1 MPSRRHGIE
10 RISPFR
16 PRHTAATTCGRL
28 LRVTTFCITLSLPL
42 TAQYVGSKACQKC
55 HPDKFALQSK
65 SEHARALAPGQKA
78 QWAFGAGDKAVTFV
92 DQTGEDTIAEHGLSY
107 YTATKSMGITP
118 GHSDTTDIV
127 YRTFDSLGTALRCF
141 RCHSTG
147 PVTLAADYKVAPSEL
162 GVRCESC
169 HGPGS
174 AHIKQPG
181 APGTI
186 QNPKR
191 LTATELNR
199 LCGACH
205 RQASDLDHETDW
217 TNAWNVRHQPSYLH
231 RAACFRNS
239 NGRLSCLTC
248 HDPHGPLN
256 KTASSYDA
264 RCVSCHKSVIHKAA
278 VASRSCVNCHMPQV
292 RTSATLEFT
301 NHWIGIYAQQGKKL
315 MPARRMVKVLQPV
328 PAATGGAT
336 SFVVPADPSTLV
348 SVYEQALAYRERE
361 SGLNSATV
369 ARASA
374 NLGLFLMQ
382 IGNHSAAEAPLRRAL
397 NIDIQNSDGAI
408 DADRENLAG
417 ALTAASNP
425 DEAVALLQEA
435 ASGKDATVAVRSF
448 ASLAKLDPEHA
459 DSYYRS
465 AIAKEQNTSATES
478 RRLAVL
484 LHEYALVLR
493 ARNDDAGAEP
503 LLRHALAVQEKV
515 AEPDY
520 HLTVAIMNTLGNLL
534 EGRRDFEQAEKLERA
549 SLRLSEEKF
558 GPESADLATTCT
570 YLADVLW
577 NKKELRAAG
586 ELFRRAVAIDASVY
600 GPEQPETAADIANLG
615 MLTKEAGQPAAGDLL
630 LRQALAIYEKAL
642 GPDSAQAKFV
652 RDNLATGVH

>member
-1 MPSRRHGIE
+1 MTSIRHE
-10 RISPFR
+10 
-16 PRHTAATTCGRL
+16 RL
-28 LRVTTFCITLSLPL
+28 LRAVALSIALALLLP
-42 TAQYVGSKACQKC
+42 AQYVGSKACQKC
-55 HPDKFALQSK
+55 HADKFELQSK
-65 SEHARALAPGQKA
+65 SEHAHALAPGQKA
-78 QWAFGAGDKAVTFV
+78 QWAFGAGDKATTFV
-92 DQTGEDTIAEHGLSY
+92 DQTGEETIAEHGLSY
-107 YTATKSMGITP
+107 YAATKSMGITP
-118 GHSDTTDIV
+118 GHADASDIV

-147 PVTLAADYKVAPSEL
+147 PVTLATDYKVSPSEL

-174 AHIKQPG
+174 AHIKQLG
-181 APGTI
+181 APDTI

-191 LTATELNR
+191 LTPTELNR

-239 NGRLSCLTC
+239 SGRLSCLTC

-256 KTASSYDA
+256 KTAASYDA
-264 RCVSCHKSVIHKAA
+264 RCASCHKSVIHKNAI
-278 VASRSCVNCHMPQV
+278 ASRSCVSCHMPQV
-292 RTSATLEFT
+292 RTSPTLEFT
-301 NHWIGIYAQQGKKL
+301 NHWIGIYDPQGKKL
-315 MPARRMVKVLQPV
+315 MPVRRMVKVLQPV
-328 PAATGGAT
+328 AAAREEAA
-336 SFVVPADPSTLV
+336 SFVVPADASTLIP
-348 SVYEQALAYRERE
+348 VYEQALVYREKA
-361 SGLNSATV
+361 SGTNSAAV

-382 IGNHSAAEAPLRRAL
+382 IGNKTAAEMPLRRAL
-397 NIDIQNSDGAI
+397 EIDLQNSDGAV
-408 DADRENLAG
+408 DADRENLAA
-417 ALTAASNP
+417 ALTAGAKP
-425 DEAVALLQEA
+425 QEAFVLLQEA
-435 ASGKDATVAVRSF
+435 ASGKDANVALRSF

-465 AIAKEQNTSATES
+465 AIDKQQSTSGKEG
-478 RRLAVL
+478 RLAVL
-484 LHEYALVLR
+484 LHEYALALR
-493 ARNDDAGAEP
+493 AHNDDASAEP
-503 LLRHALAVQEKV
+503 VLRRALTIQQNA

-520 HLTVAIMNTLGNLL
+520 HLTTAILNTLGNLL
-534 EGRRDFEQAEKLERA
+534 EGRHEFEEAEKLERA
-549 SLRLSEEKF
+549 ALRLSEEKF

-577 NKKELRAAG
+577 NRKELRAAA
-586 ELFRRAVAIDASVY
+586 ELFRRAVAIDASLF

-615 MLTKEAGQPAAGDLL
+615 MLTKEAGQTAAGDLL

-652 RDNLATGVH
+652 RDNLASAPR